1 MTRDT
6 LRPCRPHSQLNV
18 HSKSKLAGE
27 STYHL
32 PALQPASLAS
42 SALSEGDSQ
51 NPCSQ
56 TCWQFLW
63 ILKIFF
69 FVKILE
75 CGDSGSEKPSDL
87 TWTHLCSRTS
97 GRRWANEADSTCYL
111 ATPEYWG
118 EQSSV
123 DCFTKQNLAMV
134 GCLFGFDHN
143 ISHGIIASQEFWV
156 DVVMTSYNWLNLNI
170 AE

>member
-6 LRPCRPHSQLNV
+6 PRPCRLRSQLNV
-18 HSKSKLAGE
+18 HSRSKLAGE
-27 STYHL
+27 STYRL

-42 SALSEGDSQ
+42 SASSEGDSQ

-111 ATPEYWG
+111 AIEENSRPWIVSPNKIWPWLAACLALITTHHTA
-118 EQSSV
+118 SSHRRGSEW
-123 DCFTKQNLAMV
+123 TRWWR
-134 GCLFGFDHN
+134 HT
-143 ISHGIIASQEFWV
+143 IE
-156 DVVMTSYNWLNLNI
+156 
-170 AE
+170 